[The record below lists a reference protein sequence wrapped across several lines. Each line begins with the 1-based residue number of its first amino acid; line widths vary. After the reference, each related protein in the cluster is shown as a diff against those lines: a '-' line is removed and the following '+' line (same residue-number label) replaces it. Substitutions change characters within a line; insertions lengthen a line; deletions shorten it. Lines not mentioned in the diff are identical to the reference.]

1 MGKTRSMLRKKK
13 YDEARSRII
22 INGGVGSWSDLNHD
36 ILFLVMMK
44 LEFVDFI
51 AFSGVC
57 NSWRSFA
64 VSNRNSFMVSI
75 PPMPISI
82 SNSTTDANEKQYCL
96 KDSQGRKMKTIVPH
110 SAKRSCIG
118 VTCGYLILSGVET
131 KDFWLVN
138 LITRHE
144 LHFPDVPNE
153 YFYCHR
159 DAKGK
164 REWTCVSSP
173 FSIDDLVAFKGKIY
187 TLHATGICEM
197 KLYPEPKLVLL
208 ETKNILNLDSRFMEF
223 VTSGE
228 NLYVIDRL
236 SKHPYTILE
245 IDLDQMKWVSPKK
258 TCEEYVFFRSNTDS
272 ANHRSLYDGRYVV
285 EDKNGKGGCLYANMW
300 YFFFDCLNVDIIHE

>member
-1 MGKTRSMLRKKK
+1 MFIDLFSGSVGIKGMGKTRSMLRKKK

-82 SNSTTDANEKQYCL
+82 SNSTTDANEKQYYL

-144 LHFPDVPNE
+144 LHFPDVPDE
-153 YFYCHR
+153 YFCCHR
-159 DAKGK
+159 DAKGILVFSPSIS
-164 REWTCVSSP
+164 EWV
-173 FSIDDLVAFKGKIY
+173 FLVF
-187 TLHATGICEM
+187 TGC
-197 KLYPEPKLVLL
+197 
-208 ETKNILNLDSRFMEF
+208 
-223 VTSGE
+223 
-228 NLYVIDRL
+228 
-236 SKHPYTILE
+236 
-245 IDLDQMKWVSPKK
+245 
-258 TCEEYVFFRSNTDS
+258 
-272 ANHRSLYDGRYVV
+272 
-285 EDKNGKGGCLYANMW
+285 
-300 YFFFDCLNVDIIHE
+300 FFFGKYLFP